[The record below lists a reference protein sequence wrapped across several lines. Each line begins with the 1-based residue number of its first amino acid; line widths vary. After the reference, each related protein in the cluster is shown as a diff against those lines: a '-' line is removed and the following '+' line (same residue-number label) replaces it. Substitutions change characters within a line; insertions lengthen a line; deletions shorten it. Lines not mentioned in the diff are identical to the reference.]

1 MKKFIVTAIVFAIT
15 FSALAQDEEEE
26 VKKKGFKKENL
37 FTGGSVTASFYS
49 GGTVLGLSPTF
60 GYSIN
65 KFIDAGIVLNFTYTG
80 ERAFSGDKYRQF
92 VYGPGAFARI
102 YPVNMIFI
110 QGMFEHNFISQTFK
124 PASGGASQ
132 KFNAEANSFLAG
144 AGYCNG
150 REGTGSTFFYISIMV
165 DLIRDI
171 NSPYLAVLQNG
182 DLAAQPVFRA
192 GIQIPL
198 FQGGGRRREF

>member
-1 MKKFIVTAIVFAIT
+1 MKKIIVTTIALVFVFVA
-15 FSALAQDEEEE
+15 FAQDEEEE
-26 VKKKGFKKENL
+26 AKKKGFKKENL
-37 FTGGSVTASFYS
+37 FSGGGVTASFYS
-49 GGTVLGLSPTF
+49 GGTVLGLSPTL

-65 KFIDAGIVLNFTYTG
+65 RFIDAGIVLNFTYTG

-92 VYGPGAFARI
+92 VYGPGAFARV

-110 QGMFEHNFISQTFK
+110 QSIFEHNFISQTFK
-124 PASGGASQ
+124 PAAGGPSQ
-132 KFNAEANSFLAG
+132 KFKAEANSFLVG

-165 DLIRDI
+165 DLIRDV
-171 NSPYLAVLQNG
+171 NSPYVALLQNG
-182 DLAAQPVFRA
+182 SLAAQPVFRA

-198 FQGGGRRREF
+198 FQGRGNRRDF